1 MNVDGHEFRT
11 KADYEAALR
20 DKKKIQTIK
29 NRVNFSDKEQVANL
43 MEQISNGSCHFETV
57 IGREFDD
64 EVFEI
69 YERIKNSKSVPNGKN
84 NVTGKGQG
92 KAKKHKKQ
100 KFSLED
106 CDEELKEQILLE
118 IKKTERRR
126 KLIASLCTLT
136 AICSLG
142 YAFLYYY
149 NTDKTTKKSE
159 TLSNLKDTTTS
170 ELSLQVKGETKEVV
184 EREILEEYKKIYN
197 LNKKLIGWIKIDDTI
212 IDYPVMQTNNNEYY
226 LDYNFEQ
233 EKDKNGS
240 IFMDTACDASD
251 RSMNLILYGH
261 NMKSGKMFGSLKN
274 YKKESYYQKH
284 QIIQFDTIY
293 EKGTYQVMYVFES
306 PVYSEEDITF
316 KYYQFIDAVSEEE
329 FYSNMKEMEK
339 MSFYDTGVTAEY
351 GEDLLTLSTC
361 DSSEPNGRF
370 VVVAKRIK

>member
-1 MNVDGHEFRT
+1 MNVDGHEFRI

-20 DKKKIQTIK
+20 DKKKIQDIK
-29 NRVNFSDKEQVANL
+29 SRVNFSDKEQVANL
-43 MEQISNGSCHFETV
+43 MEELSNGSCHFETI

-64 EVFEI
+64 EVYEI
-69 YERIKNSKSVPNGKN
+69 YEGIKNKKTTDNPKRKKVDKKQGKN
-84 NVTGKGQG
+84 K
-92 KAKKHKKQ
+92 

-106 CDEELKEQILLE
+106 CDEELKEQILFE
-118 IKKTERRR
+118 VKKTERRR
-126 KLIASLCTLT
+126 KMIASLCTVI

-149 NTDKTTKKSE
+149 HTDKNTKKSE
-159 TLSNLKDTTTS
+159 TLSNLKGTTTS
-170 ELSLQVKGETKEVV
+170 EVNLRIKGETKEVA

-226 LDYNFEQ
+226 LEYNFEQ

-274 YKKESYYQKH
+274 YKKESYFKTH
-284 QIIQFDTIY
+284 PVIQFDTIY
-293 EKGTYQVMYVFES
+293 EKGTYQVMYAFES
-306 PVYSEEDITF
+306 RVYSEEDITF

-361 DSSEPNGRF
+361 DSE
-370 VVVAKRIK
+370 